1 MIAVLF
7 PVMCY
12 SQDKTKVSLHTI
24 VSAGVAAGEG
34 TAKPLAQ
41 VAAGFHYDRFFT
53 GIGVGMDNYHFKSIP
68 LFADWRMNFGNKQSI
83 FVFANGGYNFS
94 YGNKDNETHFFETS
108 NRFYG
113 GFYFDTGLGY
123 RFRLSSSHRLLLSA
137 GYSQKNI
144 TQEIGYSYPCFSP
157 PCSVDTYKNHY
168 NLSRITAK
176 IAWEF
181 GTW

>member
-24 VSAGVAAGEG
+24 VSAGVAAGES

-83 FVFANGGYNFS
+83 FVFANGGYNLFLDVLD
-94 YGNKDNETHFFETS
+94 KDPVVAASMVDSIST
-108 NRFYG
+108 RV
-113 GFYFDTGLGY
+113 LG
-123 RFRLSSSHRLLLSA
+123 
-137 GYSQKNI
+137 
-144 TQEIGYSYPCFSP
+144 
-157 PCSVDTYKNHY
+157 
-168 NLSRITAK
+168 
-176 IAWEF
+176 IAF
-181 GTW
+181 V